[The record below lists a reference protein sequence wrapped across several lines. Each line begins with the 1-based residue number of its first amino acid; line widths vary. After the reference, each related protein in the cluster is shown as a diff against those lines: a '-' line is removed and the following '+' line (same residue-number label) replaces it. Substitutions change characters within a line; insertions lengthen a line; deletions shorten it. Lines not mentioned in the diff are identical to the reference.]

1 MGGERKEGRKEN
13 KERREGERKDRKEEG
28 GKKKYAVN
36 LFIDDMIKNPREY
49 PNVSNFK
56 T

>member
-1 MGGERKEGRKEN
+1 MVGERKEGRKIKKRRKRGG
-13 KERREGERKDRKEEG
+13 KEGQKG

-36 LFIDDMIKNPREY
+36 LCLQM
-49 PNVSNFK
+49 